1 MRCCGYQ
8 QYGFR
13 FVGFLAFDLH
23 LCGLTY
29 TKQGVNSEVHDT
41 RPWYLRI
48 APDMLAF
55 ALGLGLAYAFKW
67 TTTDLVWS
75 LWLGSL
81 VLGYLTLLSAI
92 AGGAYLGSCA
102 LRQAE
107 TKNRTGLIVIGVLG
121 GLFFLGFFSL
131 HFCGFHAGHSVF
143 LNAFFPIEGMPRQG
157 FGEAFINPPL
167 LWFLTFK
174 HLMAPYGLFLIPA
187 VIAERKHVFR
197 PFTDAVRS
205 VAPTPDADES
215 AVPGME
221 SEKGG
226 RSIGDVMKRPYLNV
240 MRMHFLIFFFA
251 FCHML
256 KLDSFVV
263 YAVVYS
269 VYFFP
274 WGEIKALRA
283 GKRTQAQPS

>member
-1 MRCCGYQ
+1 MRILGQ
-8 QYGFR
+8 PAPASSNFISP
-13 FVGFLAFDLH
+13 VAAFGLH

-29 TKQGVNSEVHDT
+29 TKQRVNSELHDV
-41 RPWYLRI
+41 RPWHRRI

-92 AGGAYLGSCA
+92 AGGAYLGSYA

-143 LNAFFPIEGMPRQG
+143 LNSFFPIQGMPKQG

-167 LWFLTFK
+167 LWFLVFK
-174 HLMAPYGLFLIPA
+174 HLMAPYGLFLVPA
-187 VIAERKHVFR
+187 IIAERKHVFK
-197 PFTDAVRS
+197 PLMDAIRS
-205 VAPTPDADES
+205 VGPDSSAEEAIPAPGADS
-215 AVPGME
+215 LKK
-221 SEKGG
+221 SK
-226 RSIGDVMKRPYLNV
+226 SIGDVIKRPYVNV
-240 MRMHFLIFFFA
+240 IRMHLLIFFFA

-256 KLDSFVV
+256 KVDSFIV

-274 WGEIKALRA
+274 WSEVRALRT
-283 GKRTQAQPS
+283 RSRVM